1 MLYGA
6 ECAGKRSF
14 TFELLVGVADNSD
27 GIFKG
32 KGEQT
37 GEIGPVGGGTV
48 NCADGEGVQPVVMQF
63 PIPDSETQQDSVD
76 VILRGGL
83 GRPDTM
89 LLKIKVQRI
98 LLFSNPSAYLP
109 AHQDGCGG
117 VRRNGENRRSSVWR

>member
-1 MLYGA
+1 M
-6 ECAGKRSF
+6 E
-14 TFELLVGVADNSD
+14 

-32 KGEQT
+32 KGKQT

-48 NCADGEGVQPVVMQF
+48 NSADGEGAQPVVMQF

-89 LLKIKVQRI
+89 LLKIKPTQQLKNKSSAHSCVQ
-98 LLFSNPSAYLP
+98 
-109 AHQDGCGG
+109 
-117 VRRNGENRRSSVWR
+117 